1 MVNEYWLKGVEIQH
15 NVPIILH
22 NSDGIIHN
30 SGIVMQAV
38 GKPGDVVLDP
48 FGGSMTAVA
57 VLVAGR
63 YVAKAIERVES
74 KAKTNG
80 K

>member
-1 MVNEYWLKGVEIQH
+1 MVINI
-15 NVPIILH
+15 NVSALL
-22 NSDGIIHN
+22 
-30 SGIVMQAV
+30 SGAITAAV
-38 GKPGDVVLDP
+38 N
-48 FGGSMTAVA
+48 AVA

-80 K
+80 KT